1 MTGTQPAGHTH
12 GPGGNSTHLG
22 PDLLR
27 AYATRPLPA
36 ETRDP
41 VEAHLDRCAACRER
55 LSPLMADEAELSSL
69 WELVD
74 RATDEPTRSLLE
86 RFALRLGVPEDAAR
100 LCAAMPAL
108 RWSWWGGAALL
119 VLLTVVAARWS
130 ESTSAPLL
138 FFALVPALSAV
149 GVVAVTGQRFDPA
162 YVWLAVSPLGGFRV
176 VLLRAAAVQVLSL
189 ALSAAGAAGL
199 PLPFPY
205 TLGWLVPSLMLT
217 AVCLA
222 LSSRMDALPAITLTL
237 AAWAVWL
244 AATYNTDLPAATRLL
259 LPGTQ
264 LAMAAVALLGI
275 GALVV
280 LRDGFDRFDKQ
291 GRTAA
296 PGGPT
301 AGTRGLA

>member
-1 MTGTQPAGHTH
+1 MSRARPAGHTH
-12 GPGGNSTHLG
+12 DPGGESAHLG

-41 VEAHLDRCAACRER
+41 VESHLDRCAACRER
-55 LSPLMADEAELSSL
+55 LSPLMADEAELSAL
-69 WELVD
+69 WERVD
-74 RATDEPTRSLLE
+74 HATDEPTRSLLE

-176 VLLRAAAVQVLSL
+176 VLLRATAVQVLSL
-189 ALSAAGAAGL
+189 VLSAAGAAGL

-205 TLGWLVPSLMLT
+205 TLGWLVPSFMLT

-244 AATYNTDLPAATRLL
+244 VATYNADLPAATRLL

-264 LAMAAVALLGI
+264 LAMAAVALLGV

>member
-1 MTGTQPAGHTH
+1 MSGAQPAGRTH
-12 GPGGNSTHLG
+12 DPGSGSAHLG
-22 PDLLR
+22 TDVLR
-27 AYATRPLPA
+27 AYATRPLPG
-36 ETRDP
+36 EVRGP
-41 VEAHLDRCAACRER
+41 VEAHLDRCAGCRAR
-55 LSPLMADEAELSSL
+55 LSPLLADEAELTSL
-69 WELVD
+69 WERVD
-74 RATDEPTRSLLE
+74 RATDEPSRSLLE
-86 RFALRLGVPEDAAR
+86 RCALRLGVPEDVAR

-119 VLLTVVAARWS
+119 LMLSVAAARLS

-176 VLLRAAAVQVLSL
+176 VLLRATAVQVLSL
-189 ALSAAGAAGL
+189 VLSTAGAAGL
-199 PLPFPY
+199 PLAFPY
-205 TLGWLVPSLMLT
+205 ALGWLVPSLMLT

-237 AAWAVWL
+237 TAWAVWL
-244 AATYNTDLPAATRLL
+244 VAAYNSALPAATRIL

-264 LAMAAVALLGI
+264 LAMAAVALLAV

-280 LRDGFDRFDKQ
+280 LRDGFDRQ
-291 GRTAA
+291 GRRATAHE
-296 PGGPT
+296 GPT
-301 AGTRGLA
+301 TGTRGLA

>member
-1 MTGTQPAGHTH
+1 
-12 GPGGNSTHLG
+12 
-22 PDLLR
+22 
-27 AYATRPLPA
+27 
-36 ETRDP
+36 
-41 VEAHLDRCAACRER
+41 
-55 LSPLMADEAELSSL
+55 MADEAELTSL
-69 WELVD
+69 WERVD

-86 RFALRLGVPEDAAR
+86 RSALRLGVPEDAAR

-119 VLLTVVAARWS
+119 VMLTVAAARWS
-130 ESTSAPLL
+130 ESASAPLL

-176 VLLRAAAVQVLSL
+176 VLLRSAAVQVLSL
-189 ALSAAGAAGL
+189 VLSAAGAAGL

-244 AATYNTDLPAATRLL
+244 VAAYDADLTAATRLL

-264 LAMAAVALLGI
+264 LAMAAVALLATA
-275 GALVV
+275 ALVV
-280 LRDGFDRFDKQ
+280 LREGFDTFDKQ
-291 GRTAA
+291 GRMAA
-296 PGGPT
+296 HGGPPT
-301 AGTRGLA
+301 GTRGPA